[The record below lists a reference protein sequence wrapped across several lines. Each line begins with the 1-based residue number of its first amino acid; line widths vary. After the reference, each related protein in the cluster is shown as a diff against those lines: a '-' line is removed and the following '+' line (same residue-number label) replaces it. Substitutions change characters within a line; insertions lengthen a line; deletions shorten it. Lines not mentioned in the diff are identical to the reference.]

1 VIPLTDELLR
11 RRLVER
17 ADRAPELSLAAIAR
31 SVTAEPRRRWLP
43 IAGGRIAILG
53 PVAAVLVVAVAIAGG
68 LLSRVAPP
76 AVSGGSASPGTAT
89 ASPASIAAWSSLTWE
104 KTSPV
109 PFESDETIVN
119 DAIAVGD
126 GFVAVGTTEANHAL
140 TGHVWLSPDGRTWE
154 RIDDPGIATLVP
166 ARVMAV
172 GDTIVV
178 LGDRRTPGDA
188 AKHVELWRSADGVE
202 WTQGPSLPV
211 PGDAVSA
218 AGGPAGILL
227 PVDRRMFV
235 IGPELDA
242 WTETTTWPADVYLG
256 SPAWADG
263 RWIQPGATGV
273 VGANAPTTATVWT
286 SVDGRA
292 WTART
297 MTQSTGAA
305 FRVFAAADGLVAIG
319 QSTNLCLFCY
329 GPLIQPQTAW
339 WSADGTAWS
348 AIDLHL
354 RPGDRTEF
362 AGDGRRL
369 LDLTGR
375 LGSGDE
381 PLAKS
386 VSESLDGRTWTP
398 IELVDPAP
406 GANAFAGHVVV
417 VGSHGVAILP
427 GSSVDRSSGAF
438 HPQPW
443 WGAPIAT
450 GPTGSPNPEPST
462 IIVPG
467 VVGCDELGFDGRR
480 CAAVVA
486 RATELA
492 GDPAGVVTI
501 VVRKAPVDTTH
512 LGSHP
517 IATVGFTLGDG
528 TSKTVEIH
536 CLNVVGAVSSD
547 RVCSDDPQIRIDG
560 GVSHDVPCGPDPCDE
575 QHPGATP
582 PPSPRPEVIAASEPL
597 VLPAFD
603 VPLDHVGH
611 YDVLVGSASLPDGLL
626 SERSGELADTRPTSW
641 WIDSGVQIVV
651 RPGEPCTGES
661 CQQIDS
667 IYHDPFAGPQPVHV
681 YLVFDVVELET
692 PGVVL
697 EVRNLVVR

>member
-1 VIPLTDELLR
+1 SRRRRRRAPGDAPLAVARAAVAPIGGRLSGVGRPRPRERLPSRPEAARPAAAPGDRAAGRSRGRRRHSRFHHGACADRRHGGRRTRRLRSRVRASRRRCPGNPRLPPPRGPVDRGDRERPRDPGRDGEVAAVQRAAPSRGGAPARGARRRRPRPGDGGPPVIPLTDELLR

-17 ADRAPELSLAAIAR
+17 ADQAPDLSLAAIAR
-31 SVTAEPRRRWLP
+31 SVTAEPRRQWLP

-53 PVAAVLVVAVAIAGG
+53 PIAAVLVVAVAIAGG

-297 MTQSTGAA
+297 MTQSKGAA

-375 LGSGDE
+375 LGAGDQ
-381 PLAKS
+381 PLAQS

-406 GANAFAGHVVV
+406 GANALAGHVV

-443 WGAPIAT
+443 W
-450 GPTGSPNPEPST
+450 
-462 IIVPG
+462 
-467 VVGCDELGFDGRR
+467 
-480 CAAVVA
+480 
-486 RATELA
+486 
-492 GDPAGVVTI
+492 
-501 VVRKAPVDTTH
+501 
-512 LGSHP
+512 
-517 IATVGFTLGDG
+517 
-528 TSKTVEIH
+528 
-536 CLNVVGAVSSD
+536 
-547 RVCSDDPQIRIDG
+547 
-560 GVSHDVPCGPDPCDE
+560 
-575 QHPGATP
+575 
-582 PPSPRPEVIAASEPL
+582 
-597 VLPAFD
+597 
-603 VPLDHVGH
+603 
-611 YDVLVGSASLPDGLL
+611 
-626 SERSGELADTRPTSW
+626 
-641 WIDSGVQIVV
+641 
-651 RPGEPCTGES
+651 
-661 CQQIDS
+661 
-667 IYHDPFAGPQPVHV
+667 
-681 YLVFDVVELET
+681 
-692 PGVVL
+692 
-697 EVRNLVVR
+697 